1 MARKLDNEFIT
12 DLLTGCLA
20 NLLNYVKQDNSL
32 DLEIRD
38 NYLNIYYLG
47 GSILRVNK
55 NDHSYS
61 FVFDYNYLKS
71 APFIEKEVLIQY
83 QKKKEW
89 NYYFPLAKQAMD
101 FSKKTK

>member
-61 FVFDYNYLKS
+61 FVFDYNYHGQYQVRLSKIRDHYDLP
-71 APFIEKEVLIQY
+71 APFRAVK
-83 QKKKEW
+83 
-89 NYYFPLAKQAMD
+89 
-101 FSKKTK
+101 FSASH